1 MIRTPTKDNLP
12 PEGENRQK
20 RHNDEMSFQTL
31 RSVMLSA
38 EAGNTAAVVNEQL
51 NDFKKRQ
58 ISIGNK

>member
-20 RHNDEMSFQTL
+20 RDNDEMSFQTL